1 MNATDTGPP
10 RTQRFAHLYQQTYT
24 ALLRFVERRVHPSH
38 AEDIVADVFLVAW
51 RRLDDIPPAPDEAR
65 AWLYGVANR
74 TLRNGQRADQRR
86 HALTIRIADHQLT
99 GAAAH
104 ELDPDLVARRLDLV
118 QAWRTISPRHQEALA
133 LAVWDGLTAPQ
144 AARVLGISPVAF
156 RLRLTR
162 ARRAL
167 RHHADTARG
176 NSHDTS
182 WDAPPD
188 TAYGLTRDT
197 THTTRDAAHAAHVT
211 GRDAARDA
219 MPALGTTLTPFDDH
233 LDARLDAA
241 SQPVAPATVDS
252 RSTR

>member
-24 ALLRFVERRVHPSH
+24 ALLRFVERRVHPTH

-51 RRLDDIPPAPDEAR
+51 RRLDDIPLATDEAR
-65 AWLYGVANR
+65 AWLYGVAHR

-99 GAAAH
+99 GTAATG
-104 ELDPDLVARRLDLV
+104 LDPDLLARRLDLL
-118 QAWRTISPRHQEALA
+118 QAWQRLSPRHQEALA

-167 RHHADTARG
+167 RLHADTA
-176 NSHDTS
+176 HE
-182 WDAPPD
+182 A
-188 TAYGLTRDT
+188 ARDT
-197 THTTRDAAHAAHVT
+197 GHGTTHDT
-211 GRDAARDA
+211 GRDAAPGA
-219 MPALGTTLTPFDDH
+219 TPPLSPA
-233 LDARLDAA
+233 LDARLDATFDA
-241 SQPVAPATVDS
+241 RFDARFDAVTQPVAPATVDS